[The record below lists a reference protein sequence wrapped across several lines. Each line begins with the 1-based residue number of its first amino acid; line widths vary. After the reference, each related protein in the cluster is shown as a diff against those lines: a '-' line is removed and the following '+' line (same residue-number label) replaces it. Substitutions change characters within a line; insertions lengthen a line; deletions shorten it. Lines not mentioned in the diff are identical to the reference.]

1 MPEPRAW
8 SKALRLPKRGSDLRH
23 GGHGEHMRHTVPGFA
38 PAHIEPSQ
46 QARPSSQKGRCRS
59 RGPLDLTSRYSGSTG
74 RKHNSAPGNRYV
86 QAPHIAASFCQSTMD
101 CRWLSFLT
109 GHRKP
114 AKAADSQ
121 GTLSEI
127 RQAAAAVPWRQNS
140 SIRSGAAVAKHRH
153 SSTGLCDAHLP
164 SVCIAD
170 SQHSAR
176 CREAAGVV
184 VIAKQLAV

>member
-46 QARPSSQKGRCRS
+46 QARPFAPDKSMPQIDNVVNTIQ
-59 RGPLDLTSRYSGSTG
+59 PPETDTSRRLISLHLFARRPWVADSCHSLPDAG
-74 RKHNSAPGNRYV
+74 V
-86 QAPHIAASFCQSTMD
+86 QL
-101 CRWLSFLT
+101 R
-109 GHRKP
+109 
-114 AKAADSQ
+114 AADSQ
-121 GTLSEI
+121 GTLSRI
-127 RQAAAAVPWRQNS
+127 RQAADAVPRRQNS
-140 SIRSGAAVAKHRH
+140 SIRSGAAVANHRH
-153 SSTGLCDAHLP
+153 SSIGWYDAHLP

-170 SQHSAR
+170 SQYRAR
-176 CREAAGVV
+176 CRQAAGVV